1 MAVPTLTEVFGAGAS
16 QTATTITISKADLPT
31 LTASSTNTAQQL
43 LVAILL
49 KARQVLTPANR
60 DTNPDIKATIDY
72 GGQTIFP
79 IANSSDLDRQDS
91 YTVTLHK
98 TVPSVQV
105 DADDY

>member
-1 MAVPTLTEVFGAGAS
+1 MAVPTLADIFGPGAS
-16 QTATTITISKADLPT
+16 QTATSITISKADLPT
-31 LTASSTNTAQQL
+31 LTASATNTAQQL

-49 KARQVLTPANR
+49 KAQAILNPTAR
-60 DTNPDIKATIDY
+60 DSNPDIKATIDY

-79 IANSSDLDRQDS
+79 IANSTDLDRQDT

-98 TVPSVQV
+98 TIASVQV

>member
-1 MAVPTLTEVFGAGAS
+1 MAVPTLTEVFGAAAT

-31 LTASSTNTAQQL
+31 LTASATNTAQQIF
-43 LVAILL
+43 VALLL
-49 KARQVLTPANR
+49 KAQGALNPTAR
-60 DTNPDIKATIDY
+60 DASTDIKATIDY

-79 IANSSDLDRQDS
+79 IANSTDLDRQDT

-98 TVPSVQV
+98 TIASVQV